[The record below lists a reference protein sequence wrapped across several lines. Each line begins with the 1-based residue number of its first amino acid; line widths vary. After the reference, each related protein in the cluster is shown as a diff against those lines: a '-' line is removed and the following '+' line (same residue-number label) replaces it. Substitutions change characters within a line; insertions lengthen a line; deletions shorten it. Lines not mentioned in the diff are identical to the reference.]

1 MMDELQRYVHNE
13 NIVHYQR
20 LIAESERDPS
30 HDEGRHQMLQ
40 RLLADEMAKDKKP
53 PSGQARTSLLQM
65 LVSLCQ
71 SAQASDLE
79 CPATGNA
86 PTAIGRLLENSSLPL
101 EEAGRLVA
109 AYERTLRA
117 LHLVDRNDPVTQIVA
132 KKVIEI
138 GERGGDAVEISRL
151 AVKELDVK

>member
-20 LIAESERDPS
+20 LIAQSERDPS

-40 RLLADEMAKDKKP
+40 RLLADEIAKDERP
-53 PSGQARTSLLQM
+53 PSGQTRTSLLPM

-101 EEAGRLVA
+101 EEVGRLVA